1 MTTTRTDPLQV
12 AIVSPPRLKA
22 TTEKEQLIERIVA
35 PVYHIAL
42 NLAQKLVGEYAAG
55 DAVHDALMELD
66 DLVDT
71 LQPEQQNSKYFLGIV
86 RNYAVNELRRERRL
100 VEITDDLR
108 DENAAADLPD
118 LPPFSVATKLGNEIE
133 IIIYSMPKM
142 RKEVFLLA
150 KVGKRT
156 HQDVADILGIS
167 VRTVNKHVELGMRD
181 IANGFAKMG
190 ISISDGSIQ
199 QLLLQRS
206 SETTDE

>member
-1 MTTTRTDPLQV
+1 MSPTPTNPLQV
-12 AIVSPPRLKA
+12 AIVPPPRLKA
-22 TTEKEQLIERIVA
+22 TTEKEQLIARIVG
-35 PVYHIAL
+35 PVYDDAL
-42 NLAQKLVGEYAAG
+42 NLAQKLVGEHAAG

-133 IIIYSMPKM
+133 KIIHNMPPM
-142 RKEVFLLA
+142 RK
-150 KVGKRT
+150 
-156 HQDVADILGIS
+156 
-167 VRTVNKHVELGMRD
+167 
-181 IANGFAKMG
+181 
-190 ISISDGSIQ
+190 
-199 QLLLQRS
+199 
-206 SETTDE
+206 